1 VGLRAFSAFGQDDV
15 EEVIVAE
22 GLIGKSMIHSAED
35 FGFTIDLNEAVNFFA
50 ASHICVGGY
59 NIWYNGPVFG
69 HWFFSD

>member
-1 VGLRAFSAFGQDDV
+1 MKRN
-15 EEVIVAE
+15 
-22 GLIGKSMIHSAED
+22 K
-35 FGFTIDLNEAVNFFA
+35 A